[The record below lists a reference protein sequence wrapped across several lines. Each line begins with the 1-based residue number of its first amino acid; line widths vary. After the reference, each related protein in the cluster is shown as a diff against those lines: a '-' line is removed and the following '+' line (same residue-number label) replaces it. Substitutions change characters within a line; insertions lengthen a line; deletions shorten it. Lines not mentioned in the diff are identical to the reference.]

1 MYDVIIIG
9 AGVSGATISR
19 ELARYNIKVLILDKE
34 FDVAT
39 ETTMANSAIIHSG
52 HDPKPGTLKAKFNVM
67 GNRMYKKMSEKL
79 DIPYLPCGG
88 MVVATNNEEELIL
101 SELLQKALTNG
112 LTSKEAYLISRTE
125 ILKKEPNISDSVT
138 KALYLPTTAVTFPWE
153 VAIANIENAMD
164 NGVELKLETEVTDIK
179 KDKHFTVTTTNGTF
193 QSKVVINASGI
204 HGEKVSNLFY
214 KPEYTIT
221 PRRGEYFVLDKNSF
235 KINNV
240 IYPCPSE
247 RGKGVVITPQYHGN
261 VLLGPTSEF
270 VTKDEV
276 GKTTISGL
284 SYVKKYANLIVKGIP
299 YQKVIRSFAGGRAS
313 SSTRDFIIKDV
324 KESGFINVTGIESPG
339 LSAAPAI
346 AEYVVEKLVSKHI
359 NLTKNINFKVS
370 RRKVIRTN
378 ELTNIEINNLVKE
391 NPLYGKLICRC
402 EKLTEGE
409 IIDSIHRNCG
419 ARSVTGVKNR
429 TRAGAGRCQGGFCQ
443 PEIIRILAREL
454 KIDQM
459 KVNYSKTGSYILKS
473 RTKGESL

>member
-9 AGVSGATISR
+9 TGISGATISR
-19 ELARYNIKVLILDKE
+19 ELARYNLKVLILEKE

-39 ETTMANSAIIHSG
+39 ETTMANSAIVHSG
-52 HDPKPGTLKAKFNVM
+52 HDPLPGTLKAKFNVL
-67 GNRMYKKMSEKL
+67 GNRMYKRMSDEL

-88 MVVATNNEEELIL
+88 MVVATSKEEEIVLD
-101 SELLQKALTNG
+101 ELLQRALTNG
-112 LTSKEAYLISRTE
+112 LTKDEAYLISREE
-125 ILKKEPNISDSVT
+125 ISKKEPNISEFVT

-164 NGVELKLETEVTDIK
+164 NGAELKLETEVTDIN
-179 KDKHFTVTTTNGTF
+179 KDEYFSVSTNQGTF
-193 QSKVVINASGI
+193 ESKVVINATGI
-204 HGEKVSNLFY
+204 HGEKVSKLFY
-214 KPEYTIT
+214 KPEYKIT
-221 PRRGEYFVLDKNSF
+221 PRRGEYFVLDKNCF
-235 KINNV
+235 EINNV
-240 IYPCPSE
+240 IYPCPSDK
-247 RGKGVVITPQYHGN
+247 GKGVVITPQYHGN
-261 VLLGPTSEF
+261 ILIGPTSEF
-270 VTKDEV
+270 VATNQV

-284 SYVKKYANLIVKGIP
+284 DYVKKYAIKSVKNIP
-299 YQKVIRSFAGGRAS
+299 FHKVIRSFAGGRAS
-313 SSTRDFIIKDV
+313 SNTHDFVIQDV
-324 KESGFINVTGIESPG
+324 NKTGFINVTGIESPG

-346 AEYVVEKLVSKHI
+346 AKYVVEQLVSNHLGLI
-359 NLTKNINFKVS
+359 NKPSYKSS

-378 ELTNIEINNLVKE
+378 EMTNDEINELVKE

-402 EKLTEGE
+402 ERITEGE
-409 IIDSIHRNCG
+409 VIDSIHRNCG

-473 RTKGESL
+473 RTKGE